1 MRLAAPRR
9 CSCSAPLIAD
19 DQSVAQLLGW
29 LVVCAVG
36 KTDRVQ
42 GFERAG
48 TAVWRPRVDQWH
60 LDVVQRGRTRDEV
73 EALEDKTDLAVADGR
88 KLVVV
93 EPGDVGPVEEVASA
107 GRHVQAAD
115 DVHQCRFARA
125 AGAHDRDEVA
135 AFDMQVNSAER
146 LDLDPAHAVGLGARL
161 QPDHPPPPMRTPPPL
176 KRFVPPLPE
185 TLSVGITTSAPSL
198 RPPVISVNWSPTTPV
213 SIAVWTSLPP
223 TYTLT

>member
-93 EPGDVGPVEEVASA
+93 EMRSEERRVGKE
-107 GRHVQAAD
+107 
-115 DVHQCRFARA
+115 CRSR
-125 AGAHDRDEVA
+125 
-135 AFDMQVNSAER
+135 
-146 LDLDPAHAVGLGARL
+146 
-161 QPDHPPPPMRTPPPL
+161 
-176 KRFVPPLPE
+176 
-185 TLSVGITTSAPSL
+185 
-198 RPPVISVNWSPTTPV
+198 
-213 SIAVWTSLPP
+213 
-223 TYTLT
+223 